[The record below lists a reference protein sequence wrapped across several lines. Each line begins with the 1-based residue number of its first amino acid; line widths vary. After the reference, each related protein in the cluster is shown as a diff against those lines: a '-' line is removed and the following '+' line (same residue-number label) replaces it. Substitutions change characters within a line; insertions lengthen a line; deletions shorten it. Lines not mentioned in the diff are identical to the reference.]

1 MLCSESVPHQIVKE
15 LEDTLRKE
23 FISNFSQRARTS
35 AYKRM
40 ADIFNI
46 MENRS
51 GEKIL
56 LSLSKTSPEE
66 TECIKGLMFTFEDL
80 SRLRP
85 EALTRILAQLDKDIL
100 PIALKGATKEQ
111 KNVFYRIMSD
121 RAIRLLQDNM
131 EALGSVR
138 LRDVEKAKAEIVFL
152 AKEMN
157 ENGEIELDPEE
168 NEMVIE

>member
-1 MLCSESVPHQIVKE
+1 
-15 LEDTLRKE
+15 
-23 FISNFSQRARTS
+23 
-35 AYKRM
+35 M